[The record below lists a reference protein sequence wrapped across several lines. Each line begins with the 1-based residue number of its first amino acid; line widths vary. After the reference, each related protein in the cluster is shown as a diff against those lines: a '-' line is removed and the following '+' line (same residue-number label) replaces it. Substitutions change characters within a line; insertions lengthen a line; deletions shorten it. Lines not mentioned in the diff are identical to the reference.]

1 MQKGTHLFN
10 PGQNRWWIYQR
21 ERFPILLHGLLIF
34 VFSLAAVGYG
44 HVATGHQG
52 SPGAVAILVSFIG
65 SFITFALLR
74 IADEFKDYED
84 DARYRPYRA
93 VPRGLVQ
100 LSELGMIGAL
110 LAALQLAV
118 AFSFSAKLALLLL
131 AVWVYFLLMSKE
143 FFVPRWLKARPAVYL
158 FSHMLIMPLIALYAS
173 APGWIDN
180 NEVPSGLSS
189 LLILT
194 FFIGMVGETGRK
206 IRAPADEETGVE
218 TYSKLWGRGRALGL
232 WLILLLSAGVF
243 ALQAADNIGS
253 IWPLAIGLSI
263 LFPVALIYARR
274 LMTSPKTRDS
284 KTVEL
289 ISGLWALIIYCGL
302 AAITLGPGLKWS

>member
-1 MQKGTHLFN
+1 MQKSSHLFN

-34 VFSLAAVGYG
+34 VFSFAAVGYG

-52 SPGAVAILVSFIG
+52 SPGAVAVLVSFIG

-143 FFVPRWLKARPAVYL
+143 FFVPRWLKARPVAYL

-232 WLILLLSAGVF
+232 WLILLLTAGVF

-253 IWPLAIGLSI
+253 IWSLAIVLSI

-274 LMTSPKTRDS
+274 LMISPQTRDS
-284 KTVEL
+284 KAVEL

-302 AAITLGPGLKWS
+302 AAITLGPGFKWS

>member
-52 SPGAVAILVSFIG
+52 SPDAVAVLVSFIG

-110 LAALQLAV
+110 LATLQLAI
-118 AFSFSAKLALLLL
+118 ALSFSAKLALLLL

-143 FFVPRWLKARPAVYL
+143 FFVPRWLKARPVAYL

-180 NEVPSGLSS
+180 NEVPGGLSV

-194 FFIGMVGETGRK
+194 FFIGMVGEIGRK

-232 WLILLLSAGVF
+232 WLILLLTSGVF
-243 ALQAADNIGS
+243 ALQTADNIGS
-253 IWPLAIGLSI
+253 IWPLTIGLCV
-263 LFPVALIYARR
+263 LFPIALIYARR
-274 LMTSPKTRDS
+274 LMSNPRTRDS

-289 ISGLWALIIYCGL
+289 ISGLWALIIYCSL
-302 AAITLGPGLKWS
+302 AAITLGFGLKWS

>member
-1 MQKGTHLFN
+1 MQKSTHLFN

-34 VFSLAAVGYG
+34 VFSFAAVGYG
-44 HVATGHQG
+44 HVVAGHQD
-52 SPGAVAILVSFIG
+52 SPDVIAVLISFIG

-110 LAALQLAV
+110 LAALQLGI
-118 AFSFSAKLALLLL
+118 AFSFSARLVLLLL
-131 AVWVYFLLMSKE
+131 AVWIYFLLMSKE
-143 FFVPRWLKARPAVYL
+143 FFVPRWLKARPMVYL

-180 NEVPSGLSS
+180 NKVPSGLST

-194 FFIGMVGETGRK
+194 FFIGMVGEIGRK
-206 IRAPADEETGVE
+206 IRTPANEETGVE

-232 WLILLLSAGVF
+232 WLILLLTSGVF

-253 IWPLAIGLSI
+253 IWPLAIGLSV
-263 LFPVALIYARR
+263 LFPVALIYACR
-274 LMTSPKTRDS
+274 LMSNPQTRDS

-289 ISGLWALIIYCGL
+289 VSGLWALIIYSGL
-302 AAITLGPGLKWS
+302 AAITIGFGLKWS